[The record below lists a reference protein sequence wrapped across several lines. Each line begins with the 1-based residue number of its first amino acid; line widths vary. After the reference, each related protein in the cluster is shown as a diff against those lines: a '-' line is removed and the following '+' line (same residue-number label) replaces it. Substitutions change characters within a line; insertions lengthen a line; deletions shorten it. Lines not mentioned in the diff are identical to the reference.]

1 MKRACS
7 ICRIRPASFDDEVC
21 PDCARVLY
29 ADEDKDEPDRYV
41 DLDAETDDPR
51 HGQADDLNRL
61 R

>member
-7 ICRIRPASFDDEVC
+7 ICRCRPASFDDDVC
-21 PDCARVLY
+21 DWCTKVLY
-29 ADEDKDEPDRYV
+29 ADEDEPDRSV

-51 HGQADDLNRL
+51 HGQADSLNKL